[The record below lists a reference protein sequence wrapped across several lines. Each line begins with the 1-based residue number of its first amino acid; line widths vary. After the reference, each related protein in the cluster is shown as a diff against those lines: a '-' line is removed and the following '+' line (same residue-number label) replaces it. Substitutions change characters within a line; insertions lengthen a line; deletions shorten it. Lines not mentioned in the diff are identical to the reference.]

1 MKNTT
6 IEFNYDL
13 GDGSAPLHLCSLDPE
28 ISSNDLSQMCSSI
41 DGAINGL
48 NISKL
53 EETLKKIAVFKNIE
67 ELLIEVSDNEYEVP
81 NPLKPYREALE
92 ETLSKKGMFNGS
104 IMVVAGGVSL
114 PLTTKK
120 GGYFDFKATTPK
132 AIPSELLPDEYPIE
146 KTIKELLPVYNL
158 CLDDLAR
165 YFAFAFVLLPENGE
179 KISLVKRAKG
189 LGISADCI
197 AFSGG
202 TPEFPKD
209 HNKKD
214 FNITDYFKNIILT
227 EMVEEY
233 KLNANEINIGSS
245 YFTDDRDTIPFLS
258 VEIITPLSLK
268 EIAQRCYGNI
278 DSIKEHPVI
287 ISADFNSIPRLIN
300 NFAML
305 PSTAYVL
312 SQIYEHK
319 QNK

>member
-1 MKNTT
+1 
-6 IEFNYDL
+6 
-13 GDGSAPLHLCSLDPE
+13 
-28 ISSNDLSQMCSSI
+28 
-41 DGAINGL
+41 
-48 NISKL
+48 
-53 EETLKKIAVFKNIE
+53 
-67 ELLIEVSDNEYEVP
+67 
-81 NPLKPYREALE
+81 
-92 ETLSKKGMFNGS
+92 MFNGS
-104 IMVVAGGVSL
+104 IMVVSEGVGL
-114 PLTTKK
+114 PLKTEK

-132 AIPSELLPDEYPIE
+132 AIPAELLPKEYPSG
-146 KTIKELLPVYNL
+146 KTIKELLPTYNL

-312 SQIYEHK
+312 NQIYERK